1 MKVLLINSVCGSGS
15 TGRIVSE
22 IWKLL
27 KAQGHEVKV
36 AYGIGQ
42 ASLVSNED
50 TYRINNKMG
59 YYLHNALAR
68 ITDRAGFYSIY
79 HTIKLV
85 RYIKA
90 YKPDVVHLHNL
101 HGFYINISILFR
113 FLASIN
119 VKVIWTLHDCWGI
132 TGHCAHY
139 SYEGCYKWQNEC
151 HDCSLKKSYP
161 QSLLLDQSRRNFND
175 KLDLYSKIKDLTITT
190 PSEWLA
196 NVVRSSVLL
205 RGRNVYAIP
214 NGIDLDVFKPTPS
227 NLRKKYGVNESDTL
241 LLGVSSVWYFK
252 KGYEDFK
259 KLASK
264 LPSNY
269 KLMMVGLN
277 KDQIQEMPNN
287 VIGVERTHDA
297 IELAAIYTMA
307 DVFLNLSYE
316 ETMGLVTAEALA
328 CGTPAIVY
336 DKTAVPEV
344 VDEDSGVV
352 VEAGMINEILSN
364 IERVKLMA
372 CEDCVNRA
380 RAYEKQNQYSKVL
393 DLYK

>member
-119 VKVIWTLHDCWGI
+119 VKVIWTLHDCWTF
-132 TGHCAHY
+132 TGHC
-139 SYEGCYKWQNEC
+139 
-151 HDCSLKKSYP
+151 
-161 QSLLLDQSRRNFND
+161 
-175 KLDLYSKIKDLTITT
+175 
-190 PSEWLA
+190 
-196 NVVRSSVLL
+196 
-205 RGRNVYAIP
+205 
-214 NGIDLDVFKPTPS
+214 
-227 NLRKKYGVNESDTL
+227 
-241 LLGVSSVWYFK
+241 
-252 KGYEDFK
+252 
-259 KLASK
+259 
-264 LPSNY
+264 
-269 KLMMVGLN
+269 
-277 KDQIQEMPNN
+277 
-287 VIGVERTHDA
+287 THFSQCL
-297 IELAAIYTMA
+297 I
-307 DVFLNLSYE
+307 
-316 ETMGLVTAEALA
+316 
-328 CGTPAIVY
+328 
-336 DKTAVPEV
+336 
-344 VDEDSGVV
+344 
-352 VEAGMINEILSN
+352 
-364 IERVKLMA
+364 
-372 CEDCVNRA
+372 
-380 RAYEKQNQYSKVL
+380 
-393 DLYK
+393 